1 MTGRINAG
9 TVRQRLDALA
19 PPALAESWDNVG
31 WQVGGDEAEISGI
44 LVTLDVDQ
52 EVVEEAARRG
62 VNLIVAHHPLIFGAL
77 KQINPHN
84 YMGRLLRRLLCDGI
98 HVYAA
103 HTNLDAVRGG
113 VNDALAE
120 ALDLEPV
127 APLSPTSPPGGGWGF
142 GAICES
148 DGVTNVEM
156 ARRVVERL
164 GTPSPRLTPG
174 VDAPSRHARIAL
186 LGGSGGSLIERAVRA
201 HCTLFITGEVKYHD
215 AQVAARAG
223 VTIVEAG
230 HYYSERPVLRKLV
243 KWLEPLRIP
252 VWESEQV
259 TSPFAPLAPECED
272 D

>member
-1 MTGRINAG
+1 MTGRIDAG
-9 TVRQRLDALA
+9 AVRQRLEALA
-19 PPALAESWDNVG
+19 PPILAESWDNVG
-31 WQVGGDEAEISGI
+31 WQVGDDAAEITGI

-52 EVVEEAARRG
+52 AVVDEAARRRA
-62 VNLIVAHHPLIFGAL
+62 NLIVAHHPLIFGGL
-77 KQINPHN
+77 KRINPRDP
-84 YMGRLLRRLLCDGI
+84 MGRLLRRLLCDEI

-120 ALDLEPV
+120 ALGLEPV
-127 APLSPTSPPGGGWGF
+127 GPLDPTSPSAGGWGF

-148 DGVTNVEM
+148 DGVSTAQMV
-156 ARRVVERL
+156 RRVIERL

-174 VDAPSRHARIAL
+174 MDAPSLHTRIAL
-186 LGGSGGSLIERAVRA
+186 LGGSGGSLIERAMRE

-215 AQVAARAG
+215 AQAAARAG
-223 VTIVEAG
+223 MTIVEAD
-230 HYYSERPVLRKLV
+230 HFYSERPVLRRLV
-243 KWLEPLRIP
+243 KWLEPLGVP
-252 VWESEQV
+252 VWEAEQV